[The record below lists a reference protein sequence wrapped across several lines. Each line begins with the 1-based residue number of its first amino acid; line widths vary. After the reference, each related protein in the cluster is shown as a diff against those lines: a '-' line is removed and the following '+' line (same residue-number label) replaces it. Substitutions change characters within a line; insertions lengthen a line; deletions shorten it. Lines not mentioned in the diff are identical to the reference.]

1 MLSVESVSQPAL
13 SMPVP
18 AMPRRAAPPRKK
30 AAKSPPPTSAP
41 SISDSAILDNPPDK
55 SPEMSIT
62 VSDSQH
68 EIDRAPEIGH
78 VDKDADSVLESVE
91 ASGSPTVV
99 EFSGVHTD
107 AVAAAGDKQPEVYMV
122 PPSEIEKQECT
133 SEEPSAI
140 TEKDE
145 PPPIGNV
152 KTSVT
157 PTSQSE
163 NDAANEAPLN
173 NESAIAEQTEEEEEA
188 ARKKRVAERL
198 AKMGGFNPFAPRP
211 PVVSPPV
218 ELGEPPSESPHQD
231 AENIII
237 QAPKSTPAHEA
248 ASLLSDSP
256 SADIHSESTLP
267 ESEGHNKEDG
277 KY

>member
-1 MLSVESVSQPAL
+1 MLSVESVSQPAS

-30 AAKSPPPTSAP
+30 AAKLPSPTSTP
-41 SISDSAILDNPPDK
+41 SISDSSILDNPPDK
-55 SPEMSIT
+55 SPETSVT
-62 VSDSQH
+62 VSDSRH

-107 AVAAAGDKQPEVYMV
+107 AVAPAGDKQPEVYMG
-122 PPSEIEKQECT
+122 PSSEAEKQECT

-145 PPPIGNV
+145 PPLVGNV

-163 NDAANEAPLN
+163 NDAANEVPLN

-188 ARKKRVAERL
+188 ARKKRVAEKL

-211 PVVSPPV
+211 VVSPPV
-218 ELGEPPSESPHQD
+218 ELGEPPFESPHQD

-267 ESEGHNKEDG
+267 ESEGRNKEDG

>member
-1 MLSVESVSQPAL
+1 
-13 SMPVP
+13 MPVP

-30 AAKSPPPTSAP
+30 AAKSPSPTSAP

-55 SPEMSIT
+55 SPETSIT

-107 AVAAAGDKQPEVYMV
+107 AVAAAGDKQPEVYMG
-122 PPSEIEKQECT
+122 PSSEAEKQECT
-133 SEEPSAI
+133 SEEPSTV

-157 PTSQSE
+157 PTSE
-163 NDAANEAPLN
+163 NDAANEVPLN

-188 ARKKRVAERL
+188 ARKKRVAEKL

-218 ELGEPPSESPHQD
+218 ELGEPPSEFPHQD